1 MFYRVFLKSE
11 VSKSSLLL
19 FTVLPS
25 ALKGL
30 LGFTEFLPVFLFNFI
45 VYYWYFPRFQGFTE
59 LFLEIRSL
67 QEFFTELPLF
77 FTFFYQLLDLFP
89 LRIETR
95 QLSISKIVFSLRY

>member
-1 MFYRVFLKSE
+1 MFYRVFFKSE

-77 FTFFYQLLDLFP
+77 YVF
-89 LRIETR
+89 
-95 QLSISKIVFSLRY
+95 LSTSRSFSFEN